1 MKKEAFEMWR
11 GMRRRKADLDTDEV
25 RGGTGPKDNLVVLI
39 TSLAILAAAGAF
51 LLWYFGFVP
60 HHPAP

>member
-1 MKKEAFEMWR
+1 MWR
-11 GMRRRKADLDTDEV
+11 GMYRRKTGLDTDEV

-39 TSLAILAAAGAF
+39 TSLVLVAAAGAF

-60 HHPAP
+60 HHTIP